1 MGPKGL
7 IEEFGKGL
15 SGEMVEASRDGD
27 DLVLVIRPEALLRI
41 MGSLK
46 EHPNSYKLLLDLTCV
61 DFRRD
66 AGSFEMVYHL
76 YSLEAGRRIRVK
88 VRLPADAP
96 LTDSLAGLWRNANWL
111 EREVYDMFG
120 IRFAGHPD
128 MRRILLPEDWE
139 GHPLRKDHP
148 ITRVDEHWVK
158 ENLGIDSAQ

>member
-15 SGEMVEASRDGD
+15 SGEVVEASRDGE
-27 DLVLVIRPEALLRI
+27 DLVLAIRPEALLRI

-46 EHPNSYKLLLDLTCV
+46 ENPYSYRLLLDLTCV

-76 YSLEAGRRIRVK
+76 YSLDAGRRIRIK

-96 LTDSLAGLWRNANWL
+96 LMDSLAGLWRNANWL

-120 IRFAGHPD
+120 VVFRGHPD
-128 MRRILLPEDWE
+128 LKRILMYDGFE
-139 GHPLRKDHP
+139 GFPLRKDYP
-148 ITRVDEHWVK
+148 LRRRQPKADKGNAT
-158 ENLGIDSAQ
+158 

>member
-15 SGEMVEASRDGD
+15 SAEIVEASRDGD

-46 EHPNSYKLLLDLTCV
+46 EHPYSYKLLLDLTCV

-76 YSLEAGRRIRVK
+76 YSLAAGRRIRVK

-96 LTDSLAGLWRNANWL
+96 LMDSLAGLWRNANWL

-120 IRFAGHPD
+120 VVFRGHPD
-128 MRRILLPEDWE
+128 LKRILMYDGFE
-139 GHPLRKDHP
+139 GFPLRKDYP
-148 ITRVDEHWVK
+148 LRRRQPKADKGNAT
-158 ENLGIDSAQ
+158 

>member
-15 SGEMVEASRDGD
+15 SAEIVEASREGD

-46 EHPNSYKLLLDLTCV
+46 EHPYSYKLLLDLTCV

-76 YSLEAGRRIRVK
+76 YSLDAGRRIRVK

-96 LTDSLAGLWRNANWL
+96 LIDSLAGLWRNANWL

-120 IRFAGHPD
+120 VVFRGHPD
-128 MRRILLPEDWE
+128 LKRILMYDGFE
-139 GHPLRKDHP
+139 GFPLRKDYP
-148 ITRVDEHWVK
+148 LRRRQPKADKGNAT
-158 ENLGIDSAQ
+158 